1 MGRVLVLH
9 GPSLGHLG
17 RREPE
22 RYGTES
28 LSGLNGRIVDHA
40 RTLGLS
46 VDCRQSNH
54 EGHLIDWLLEG
65 GFDGVIVNAGAWA
78 HTSLAV
84 ADAVRAIAPVPVVEV
99 HLTNTAGRDPARHAA
114 PVGAACAARVE
125 GFGGDSYLT
134 ALDGLARLL
143 GRTPAKG

>member
-40 RTLGLS
+40 LTLGLS

-99 HLTNTAGRDPARHAA
+99 HLTNTAARDPARQAA
-114 PVGAACAARVE
+114 PVGAACTARVE